1 MHRVKKTA
9 LIIACGVMA
18 SGSMS
23 TVAFGVQDVAVQKL
37 SNDTKKVVLSNEEK
51 EARIQGSLSQ
61 EEKKTSDENKS
72 DSSTSKKNASVTQE
86 DGSLSEQKKPVDK
99 ENTNKNQVDDQRN
112 ENLDAETKI
121 NLSGGKD
128 KPDSNKKK
136 KIYTI
141 RKGTIC
147 SAVCSAAAGGILFAV
162 YRTRKKKKILSS

>member
-23 TVAFGVQDVAVQKL
+23 TAAFGVQDVAVQKL

-72 DSSTSKKNASVTQE
+72 DSSTVLASESV
-86 DGSLSEQKKPVDK
+86 S
-99 ENTNKNQVDDQRN
+99 
-112 ENLDAETKI
+112 
-121 NLSGGKD
+121 
-128 KPDSNKKK
+128 
-136 KIYTI
+136 
-141 RKGTIC
+141 
-147 SAVCSAAAGGILFAV
+147 SA
-162 YRTRKKKKILSS
+162 TSSRSCA

>member
-72 DSSTSKKNASVTQE
+72 DSSTSKKNASATQE
-86 DGSLSEQKKPVDK
+86 DSSLSEQK
-99 ENTNKNQVDDQRN
+99 ENTNKNQVDDQQN
-112 ENLDAETKI
+112 ENLDAETEI

-162 YRTRKKKKILSS
+162 YRKRKKKKILSS

>member
-72 DSSTSKKNASVTQE
+72 DSSTSEKNTSAAQE
-86 DGSLSEQKKPVDK
+86 DGALSEQK
-99 ENTNKNQVDDQRN
+99 ENTNKNQVDDQQN
-112 ENLDAETKI
+112 ENLDAETEI

>member
-23 TVAFGVQDVAVQKL
+23 TAAFGVQDVAVQKL

-72 DSSTSKKNASVTQE
+72 DSSTSEKNTSAAQE
-86 DGSLSEQKKPVDK
+86 DGALSEQK
-99 ENTNKNQVDDQRN
+99 ENTNKNQVDDQQN
-112 ENLDAETKI
+112 ENLDAETEI

-128 KPDSNKKK
+128 KPDANKKK

-141 RKGTIC
+141 RKGTVC

-162 YRTRKKKKILSS
+162 YRKRKKKKILSS